1 MRKARVAVYT
11 YDELNDQAKEKVREW
26 YRQGQAEL
34 GDYTREVSEHFKY
47 ALDEIGYPS
56 DKCYWS
62 LSNCQGDGMAFYG
75 DIDRDA
81 IAKIRNRVLPRTSRA
96 RSLTNTFLFN
106 EVTFTISDCNRHYNH
121 YNSMAVNFEANN
133 VSEKTY
139 QLLIELRDAIQED
152 VKDLSKELERAGY
165 DIIEGMEE
173 DEYVDENIRANDQW
187 EFHEDGE
194 LFDSAHETEPT
205 PEDQGQLRLCG

>member
-1 MRKARVAVYT
+1 MRKARVTVYT
-11 YDELNDQAKEKVREW
+11 YDELNDQAKEKVRAW
-26 YRQGQAEL
+26 YREMQGEC
-34 GDYTREVSEHFKY
+34 GDYTREVSEFFKY
-47 ALDEIGYPS
+47 ELDEIGYPS

-62 LSNCQGDGMAFYG
+62 LGHCQGDGMAFYG

-106 EVTFTISDCNRHYNH
+106 YVTFTISDCNGHYNH
-121 YNSMAVNFEANN
+121 HNSMSVNFEANN
-133 VSEKTY
+133 ISEKTY

-152 VKDLSKELERAGY
+152 VKDLSRDLERQGY
-165 DIIEGMEE
+165 DIIDSMDE
-173 DEYVDENIRANDQW
+173 DDNVDENIRANDQW

-194 LFDSAHETEPT
+194 LFDSVHETEPT
-205 PEDQGQLRLCG
+205 PEAAGQLRLCG